1 MLWRAAVRALAAA
14 LVAVL
19 LAQGWH
25 RGLLLVPLAQSLPI
39 VICAAAIGAR
49 GGRFWLALA
58 MLMYFLYY
66 GGRVW
71 PNGAALDIAGLAL
84 AVAVFAACLARPAS
98 TQITED

>member
-14 LVAVL
+14 LVLVL

-25 RGLLLVPLAQSLPI
+25 RGQMLVPLAQSLP
-39 VICAAAIGAR
+39 VVVCAAAIGAHR
-49 GGRFWLALA
+49 TWLWLALA
-58 MLMYFLYY
+58 MLMYFMYY
-66 GGRVW
+66 GARVW
-71 PNGAALDIAGLAL
+71 PYWAALDIAGLAL